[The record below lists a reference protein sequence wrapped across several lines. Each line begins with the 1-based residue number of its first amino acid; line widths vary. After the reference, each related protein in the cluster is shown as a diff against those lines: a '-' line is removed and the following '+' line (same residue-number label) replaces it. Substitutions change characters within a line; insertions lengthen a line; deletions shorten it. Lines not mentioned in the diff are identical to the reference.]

1 MCEPLHLPPCLSE
14 PPRPALYR
22 RPQLAGAGGISGS
35 RAPPASRGI
44 HQGHSEV
51 SLFLQHHLSHPYQ
64 PLPKTPQSNKPPE
77 KHRPCVFFTMSPA
90 PRTVHSKKKKKIAV
104 LFFSLLWL
112 RLCTSNA
119 RGMGL
124 IPGPR
129 IKIPQAVRHGQK
141 SKK

>member
-1 MCEPLHLPPCLSE
+1 MCEPLHLPPRLSE

-22 RPQLAGAGGISGS
+22 RPPLTGAGGISRS

-51 SLFLQHHLSHPYQ
+51 SLFLQHHLSHPINPFLRHPNQ
-64 PLPKTPQSNKPPE
+64 TSLLRSTDP
-77 KHRPCVFFTMSPA
+77 VFFSQCPQHPGLSTQ
-90 PRTVHSKKKKKIAV
+90 KKKIAV

-119 RGMGL
+119 GGMGL
-124 IPGPR
+124 IPSPR